1 MRVIT
6 SCDEDIRAAAE
17 AIKAGRLAAFPTETV
32 YGLGGD
38 AFNVSA
44 LARIFEAKRRPRFDP
59 LIVHIAD
66 LSTLDMTAETGS
78 LAPSLRA
85 KLSLLCRN
93 LWPGP
98 LTLVLPKQPA
108 VPGLATSGL
117 PTVAVRFPSHPVAQK
132 LIRYSTGAVA
142 APSANPFG
150 YLSPTKASHVQEQL
164 GERVDFII
172 DGGNAGIGVES
183 TVLDLTE
190 EPARILRPGGAP
202 REAIEAIIGHVEMG
216 SLPTHAVLRAASCAA
231 PCAAPLPAPHSP
243 GQLASHYAPNAPL
256 FLHDAGA
263 MLNLSFCP
271 DEAYL
276 FFDEET
282 RGEWNMRN
290 AVDADGRIFTLAR
303 GANTGT
309 VDKTLEAA
317 ANLFDILHIIDKIKP
332 SAIHAQKS
340 PDAGLGAAINDRLTR
355 AAAKRR

>member
-1 MRVIT
+1 MLT
-6 SCDEDIRAAAE
+6 SGDEDIRIAAE

-66 LSTLDMTAETGS
+66 LSTLDMAADIRS
-78 LAPSLRA
+78 LSPSLRA
-85 KLSLLCRN
+85 KLDVLCRE

-98 LTLVLPKQPA
+98 LTLALPKQPS
-108 VPGLATSGL
+108 VPDLATSGL

-132 LIRYSTGAVA
+132 LIRYSTGVIA

-150 YLSPTKASHVQEQL
+150 YLSPTKAGHVQEQL

-172 DGGNAGIGVES
+172 DGGRAGIGVES

-190 EPARILRPGGAP
+190 DPARILRPGGTS
-202 REAIEAIIGHVEMG
+202 REAIEAVIGHVEMG
-216 SLPTHAVLRAASCAA
+216 FPPTRDAPQAA
-231 PCAAPLPAPHSP
+231 LHSP
-243 GQLASHYAPNAPL
+243 GQLASHYAPKAPL

-263 MLNLSFCP
+263 MSHLPFCP
-271 DEAYL
+271 GEAYL

-282 RGEWNMRN
+282 RGAWSMRN
-290 AVDADGRIFTLAR
+290 ARNAGGDERIFTLTHDADK
-303 GANTGT
+303 GT
-309 VDKTLEAA
+309 ADKTLEAA
-317 ANLFDILHIIDKIKP
+317 ANLFDTLYIIDNIKP

-340 PDAGLGAAINDRLTR
+340 PDIGLGVAINDRLTR
-355 AAAKRR
+355 AAAKRN

>member
-1 MRVIT
+1 MRMLT
-6 SCDEDIRAAAE
+6 SSDEDIRIAAE

-66 LSTLDMTAETGS
+66 LASLDMAADVGS
-78 LAPSLRA
+78 LPPSVRT
-85 KLSLLCRN
+85 KLCVLCRN

-98 LTLVLPKQPA
+98 LTLVLPKRPSIPA
-108 VPGLATSGL
+108 LATSGL
-117 PTVAVRFPSHPVAQK
+117 PAVAARFPSHPIAQK

-172 DGGNAGIGVES
+172 DGGCADIGVES

-202 REAIEAIIGHVEMG
+202 REAIEALIGHVEMG
-216 SLPTHAVLRAASCAA
+216 HPPAQDTPR
-231 PCAAPLPAPHSP
+231 PAPHSP
-243 GQLASHYAPNAPL
+243 GQLASHYAPKAPL
-256 FLHDAGA
+256 FLHNDSDMAG
-263 MLNLSFCP
+263 LSFCP

-282 RGEWNMRN
+282 RGAWNMRN
-290 AVDADGRIFTLAR
+290 APNAGGDERIFTLAT

-309 VDKTLEAA
+309 ADKTLEAA
-317 ANLFDILHIIDKIKP
+317 ANLFDILHTIDKLKP

-340 PDAGLGAAINDRLTR
+340 PDSGLGAAINDRLMR
-355 AAAKRR
+355 AAAKRN

>member
-1 MRVIT
+1 VAVKMRMLT
-6 SCDEDIRAAAE
+6 SGDEDIRIAAE

-66 LSTLDMTAETGS
+66 VDSLDMVANAGS
-78 LAPSLRA
+78 LPPSARA
-85 KLSLLCRN
+85 KLWALCRK

-108 VPGLATSGL
+108 VPDLATSGL
-117 PTVAVRFPSHPVAQK
+117 PTVAARFPSHPAAQK
-132 LIRYSTGAVA
+132 LIRYSTGAIA

-150 YLSPTKASHVQEQL
+150 YLSPTKAVHVQEQL

-172 DGGNAGIGVES
+172 DGGSAGIGVES

-190 EPARILRPGGAP
+190 EPARILRPGGAL
-202 REAIEAIIGHVEMG
+202 REAIEALIGHVEMG
-216 SLPTHAVLRAASCAA
+216 SPAQD
-231 PCAAPLPAPHSP
+231 APHSP

-256 FLHDAGA
+256 FLHDANDMA
-263 MLNLSFCP
+263 RLSFCS

-282 RGEWNMRN
+282 RGVWHMRN
-290 AVDADGRIFTLAR
+290 APDAGGDERIFTLAA
-303 GANTGT
+303 GADMGAA
-309 VDKTLEAA
+309 DKTLEAA
-317 ANLFDILHIIDKIKP
+317 ANLFDILHTIDKRKP

-340 PDAGLGAAINDRLTR
+340 PDSGLGAAINDRLAR
-355 AAAKRR
+355 AAAKRN

>member
-1 MRVIT
+1 MAVKMRMLT
-6 SCDEDIRAAAE
+6 SGDKDIRIAAE

-66 LSTLDMTAETGS
+66 LSTLNMAADVGS
-78 LAPSLRA
+78 LPRSLRA
-85 KLSLLCRN
+85 KLDVLCRN

-98 LTLVLPKQPA
+98 LTLVLPKQA
-108 VPGLATSGL
+108 SVPDLATSGL
-117 PTVAVRFPSHPVAQK
+117 PTVAARFPSHPVAQK
-132 LIRYSTGAVA
+132 LIRYSTGAIA

-164 GERVDFII
+164 GELVDFII
-172 DGGNAGIGVES
+172 DGGRAGIGVES

-190 EPARILRPGGAP
+190 EPARMLRPGGAP
-202 REAIEAIIGHVEMG
+202 REAIEAIIGHVETG
-216 SLPTHAVLRAASCAA
+216 SPPA
-231 PCAAPLPAPHSP
+231 PHSAPQAAPHSP
-243 GQLASHYAPNAPL
+243 GQLASHYAPKTPL
-256 FLHDAGA
+256 FLHDANA
-263 MLNLSFCP
+263 MLGLSFCP

-282 RGEWNMRN
+282 RGAWNMRN
-290 AVDADGRIFTLAR
+290 MPNVFGADGDGRIFTLTH
-303 GANTGT
+303 GADKGT
-309 VDKTLEAA
+309 ADKTLEAA
-317 ANLFDILHIIDKIKP
+317 ANLFDILHIIDNAKP

-340 PDAGLGAAINDRLTR
+340 PDIGLGAAINDRLTR
-355 AAAKRR
+355 AAAKRN